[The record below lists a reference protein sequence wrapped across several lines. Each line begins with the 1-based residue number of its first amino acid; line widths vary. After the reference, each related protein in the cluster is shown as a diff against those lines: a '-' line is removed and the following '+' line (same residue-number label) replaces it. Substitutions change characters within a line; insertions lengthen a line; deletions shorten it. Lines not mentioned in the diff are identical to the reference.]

1 MHWILA
7 ASSPRC
13 SNNGVEVLPFRSNR
27 IEFEV
32 EWGDC
37 DPAEIVWNPRFFELF
52 DRGTWTLFQSVLG
65 VPRQNLAKHFG
76 IASIPLVE
84 AGAQFMVPLKFGDA
98 AELVSRPTYFRRAS
112 FAVSHQIFKGGKLA
126 VDGLETRVWAGVH
139 PDDPA
144 RMRAT
149 TIPSEVIEQF
159 RATA

>member
-1 MHWILA
+1 M
-7 ASSPRC
+7 S
-13 SNNGVEVLPFRSNR
+13 FRSNR

-32 EWGDC
+32 EWGDS

-98 AELVSRPTYFRRAS
+98 AELISTPAEFKRSS
-112 FAVSHQIFKGGKLA
+112 FVVSHQIFKDGKLA
-126 VDGLETRVWAGVH
+126 VDGTETRVWAGSH
-139 PDDPA
+139 PDDPK
-144 RMRAT
+144 RMKAVS
-149 TIPSEVIEQF
+149 IPESVLQAF
-159 RATA
+159 RS